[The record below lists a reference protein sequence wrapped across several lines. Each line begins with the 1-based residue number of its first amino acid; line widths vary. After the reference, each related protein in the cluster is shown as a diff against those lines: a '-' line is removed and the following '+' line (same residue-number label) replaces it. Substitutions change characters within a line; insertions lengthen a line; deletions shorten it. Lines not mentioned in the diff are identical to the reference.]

1 MANYQDFDIPEYSN
15 NPLIDALPKFISKK
29 ELLSKT
35 LSPPDFSSDE
45 RNHDELKRDI
55 YTERLDDSIIPNN
68 KFFKAYKK
76 IFKLLLKS
84 YKYRS
89 PLNTDTKTLLNHIAS
104 KGKNAPY
111 PQTLLNKNAHSF
123 FLTGLSGM
131 GKSYMIDNIL
141 SIAFEQVITHSIYNG
156 EKLNFKQLVYV
167 KFNCPSDASRR
178 VICLNFFR
186 AVDDAIGTNYANENK
201 NKNIPIP
208 DLELNMKKI
217 CLIHHIG
224 LIVID
229 ELQNLSMAKAG
240 GAKAAMTFFESFS
253 NEINVSFLF
262 IGTYDSY
269 DIYSRSF
276 KTARRMAKDGTIDLE
291 QPIETDPVWNQLV
304 DVLWNYQWVKKLIP
318 MNTDIKKLLYK
329 LTQGI
334 TFCTVSLLKCANVY
348 AIENDEE
355 SITEQTIYD
364 AYKEEFK
371 LLMPSLDALRDK
383 NYAAFDDL
391 MPLAIRRMLQRK
403 KQRNSDDN
411 LESPISN
418 DDITS
423 TTESIATSKSQ
434 INKFQ
439 RKKRLKE
446 TTQDV
451 YDRLKSS
458 GFFITD
464 LNSI

>member
-1 MANYQDFDIPEYSN
+1 MTDYQDFDIPEFGK
-15 NPLIDALPKFISKK
+15 NPLIDALPIFLDKTG
-29 ELLSKT
+29 LLAKT
-35 LSPPDFSSDE
+35 LAPPTFNPE
-45 RNHDELKRDI
+45 EKTHDDLRRDI
-55 YTERLDDSIIPNN
+55 YTERLDDCIIPNN
-68 KFFKAYKK
+68 KFYKAYKK

-84 YKYRS
+84 YKYRN
-89 PLNTDTKTLLNHIAS
+89 PLNIDTKALLNHIAS
-104 KGKNAPY
+104 KGKNVPY
-111 PQTLLNKNAHSF
+111 PKTLLNKTAGAY

-141 SIAFEQVITHSIYNG
+141 SIAFKQVLSHTDYKG
-156 EKLNFKQLVYV
+156 TKLNFKQLVYV

-178 VICLNFFR
+178 VVCLNFFR
-186 AVDDAIGTNYANENK
+186 AVDEAIGTNYVYENK

-208 DLELNMKKI
+208 DLELNMKKV

-224 LIVID
+224 LIIID

-240 GAKAAMTFFESFS
+240 GAKAAMNFFESFS
-253 NEINVSFLF
+253 NEIKVSFLF

-269 DIYSRSF
+269 DIYSGSF

-291 QPIETDPVWNQLV
+291 QPVITDPVWNQLV
-304 DVLWNYQWVKKLIP
+304 DVLWQYQWVEKPIP
-318 MNTDIKKLLYK
+318 MNSDIKKLLYK
-329 LTQGI
+329 LTQGV
-334 TFCTVSLLKCANVY
+334 TFCTVSLLKFANIY

-355 SITEQTIYD
+355 SITEQTIYN

-371 LLMPSLDALRDK
+371 LLMPSLDALHDE
-383 NYAAFDDL
+383 NYGAYDDL

-403 KQRNSDDN
+403 KQRSTPMDD
-411 LESPISN
+411 LESDIS
-418 DDITS
+418 DEDIASVIQS
-423 TTESIATSKSQ
+423 TTDENKID
-434 INKFQ
+434 KFQ

-446 TTQDV
+446 STQDV
-451 YDRLKSS
+451 YNRLESS